1 MERILT
7 TQRDWNKLLKK
18 HKNNTWLHKLY
29 ILSLLTDQQDIRK
42 QA

>member
-7 TQRDWNKLLKK
+7 TQRDWNELLKK
-18 HKNNTWLHKLY
+18 HKNNAWLQKLY
-29 ILSLLTDQQDIRK
+29 ILSLLTDGQDTKK